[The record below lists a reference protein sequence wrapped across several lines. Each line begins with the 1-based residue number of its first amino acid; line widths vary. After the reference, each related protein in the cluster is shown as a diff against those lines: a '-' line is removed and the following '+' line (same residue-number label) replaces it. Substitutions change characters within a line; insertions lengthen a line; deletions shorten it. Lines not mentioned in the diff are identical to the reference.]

1 MKSSRL
7 FSLAL
12 VFAAMPAMAAELAV
26 KIEIPQLSVA
36 EYHRPYVAMWLEKAD
51 GAQVTQ
57 LAVWYDQKKRDNG
70 GAKWLKDLRQW
81 WRKGGRDLEV
91 PVDAVTSATRAPG
104 LHTVSYSTGKA
115 PFDKLAAGDY
125 TLFVEAAREGG
136 GREVVRLPLAWP
148 PKEARTA
155 AAKGVEELGNV
166 TLQLKP

>member
-7 FSLAL
+7 LSLAL
-12 VFAAMPAMAAELAV
+12 LFAAMPATAAELAV

-36 EYHRPYVAMWLEKAD
+36 EYHRPYIAMWLEKSD
-51 GAQVTQ
+51 SAQVTQ

-81 WRKGGRDLEV
+81 WRKGGREMDV
-91 PVDAVTSATRAPG
+91 PLDAVTSATRAPG
-104 LHTVSYSTGKA
+104 QHSVSYSAGKA

-125 TLFVEAAREGG
+125 TLLIEAAREGG
-136 GREVVRLPLAWP
+136 GREVVRLPVAWP

-155 AAKGVEELGNV
+155 SAKGIEELGNV